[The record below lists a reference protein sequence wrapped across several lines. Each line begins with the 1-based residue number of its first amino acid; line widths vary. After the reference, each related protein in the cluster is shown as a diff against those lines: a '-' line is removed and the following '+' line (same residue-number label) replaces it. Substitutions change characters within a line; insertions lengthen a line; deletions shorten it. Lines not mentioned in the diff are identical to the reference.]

1 MILSVCGRYLCRE
14 TMRVSL
20 ICIGTKMPAWVEDG
34 VAEYRKRLP
43 AEINFEIKELP
54 LPKRGKNTDIRRA
67 IAQEGDAMIAAI
79 PADDRVI
86 ALDVLGKAVSTEGL
100 AEALRSW
107 QMDGDNISI
116 LVGGPDGLSASCLAV
131 AKQKWS
137 LSAMTLPHPLV
148 RVLFAEQLYRA
159 WTILNNHPYHR

>member
-1 MILSVCGRYLCRE
+1 
-14 TMRVSL
+14 
-20 ICIGTKMPAWVEDG
+20 MPAWVEEG
-34 VAEYRKRLP
+34 GAEYRKRLP
-43 AEINFEIKELP
+43 AEIQFDIKELP

-67 IAQEGDAMIAAI
+67 IAQEGDAMTAAI
-79 PADDRVI
+79 SAGDRVI
-86 ALDVLGKAVSTEGL
+86 ALDVLGKAVSTESL
-100 AEALRSW
+100 AEALANW

-116 LVGGPDGLSASCLAV
+116 LVGGPDGLSPACLAL

-159 WTILNNHPYHR
+159 WTINNNHPYHR

>member
-1 MILSVCGRYLCRE
+1 MK
-14 TMRVSL
+14 VSL

-43 AEINFEIKELP
+43 AEIQCDIKELP

-67 IAQEGDAMIAAI
+67 ISQEGEAMKAAI
-79 PADDRVI
+79 PAGDRVI

-100 AEALRSW
+100 ADALASW
-107 QMDGDNISI
+107 QMDGDNVSI
-116 LVGGPDGLSASCLAV
+116 LVGGPDGLSADCLSLAR
-131 AKQKWS
+131 QKWS

-159 WTILNNHPYHR
+159 WTINNNHPYHR

>member
-1 MILSVCGRYLCRE
+1 
-14 TMRVSL
+14 MRVSL
-20 ICIGTKMPAWVEDG
+20 ICIGTKMPAWVEEG

-43 AEINFEIKELP
+43 AEIQFDIKELP

-67 IAQEGDAMIAAI
+67 IAQEGDAMTAAI
-79 PADDRVI
+79 SAGDRVI
-86 ALDVLGKAVSTEGL
+86 ALDVLGKAVSTESL
-100 AEALRSW
+100 AEALANW

-116 LVGGPDGLSASCLAV
+116 LVGGPDGLSPACLAL

-159 WTILNNHPYHR
+159 WTINNNHPYHR

>member
-1 MILSVCGRYLCRE
+1 
-14 TMRVSL
+14 MRVSL
-20 ICIGTKMPAWVEDG
+20 ICIGTKMPAWVEEG

-43 AEINFEIKELP
+43 AEIQFDIKELP

-67 IAQEGDAMIAAI
+67 IAQEGDAMTAAI
-79 PADDRVI
+79 PAGDRVI
-86 ALDVLGKAVSTEGL
+86 ALDVLGKAVSTESL
-100 AEALRSW
+100 AEALANW

-116 LVGGPDGLSASCLAV
+116 LVGGPDGLSPACLAF
-131 AKQKWS
+131 ARQKWS

-159 WTILNNHPYHR
+159 WTINNNHPYHR

>member
-1 MILSVCGRYLCRE
+1 
-14 TMRVSL
+14 
-20 ICIGTKMPAWVEDG
+20 MPAWVEEG

-43 AEINFEIKELP
+43 AEIQFDIKELP

-67 IAQEGDAMIAAI
+67 IAQEGDAMTAAI
-79 PADDRVI
+79 PAGDRVI
-86 ALDVLGKAVSTEGL
+86 ALDVLGKAVSTESL
-100 AEALRSW
+100 AEALANW

-116 LVGGPDGLSASCLAV
+116 LVGGPDGLSPACLAL
-131 AKQKWS
+131 AWQKWS

-159 WTILNNHPYHR
+159 WTINNNHPYHR

>member
-1 MILSVCGRYLCRE
+1 MK
-14 TMRVSL
+14 VSL
-20 ICIGTKMPAWVEDG
+20 VCIGTKMPAWVEEG

-67 IAQEGDAMIAAI
+67 ISQEGDAMIAAI
-79 PADDRVI
+79 SVGDKVI
-86 ALDVLGKAVSTEGL
+86 ALDVLGKAVSTESL
-100 AEALRSW
+100 ADALRSW
-107 QMDGDNISI
+107 QMDGDNVSI
-116 LVGGPDGLSASCLAV
+116 LVGGPDGLSPSCLAL

-148 RVLFAEQLYRA
+148 RVMFAEQLYRA